1 MSNLVPLA
9 VVILG
14 IILAAS
20 QTAGVPSEA
29 DFPPCLRAFLQPFF
43 PEVDLQQVK
52 LFAGLPWYLERIGFV
67 AVTIGRDIYVSR
79 RYFDLCSP
87 SGVAI
92 LGHELYHVRQG
103 WNYPLG
109 FLAGYSVEFLLSG
122 LEFGLGNRFE
132 LPAYLFQY
140 RLMAGME
147 KIGARNGALG
157 PCCAGTGSEFIAKW
171 VESYGLGFGE
181 RFFQIAVPPGWLK
194 ADFGL
199 SDEQIE
205 EYQRYRPSP

>member
-1 MSNLVPLA
+1 M
-9 VVILG
+9 VILG

-20 QTAGVPSEA
+20 QTAGVLSEV
-29 DFPPCLRAFLQPFF
+29 DFPPCLRAFFQPFF
-43 PEVDLQQVK
+43 PEVDFQQVN
-52 LFAGLPWYLERIGFV
+52 LLVGLPWHLEKIGFV
-67 AVTIGRDIYVSR
+67 AVAIGRDIYISR

-109 FLAGYSVEFLLSG
+109 FLAGYSVEFLTSG

-140 RLMAGME
+140 RLLAGFREIRAETE
-147 KIGARNGALG
+147 KPG
-157 PCCAGTGSEFIAKW
+157 PCCIGDGRGANSEFIAQWIKN
-171 VESYGLGFGE
+171 YGLGFSE
-181 RFFQIAVPPGWLK
+181 RFFQIEIPSRWLK
-194 ADFGL
+194 EDFGL
-199 SDEQIE
+199 SDEKIKK
-205 EYQRYRPSP
+205 YQDYRPDQ